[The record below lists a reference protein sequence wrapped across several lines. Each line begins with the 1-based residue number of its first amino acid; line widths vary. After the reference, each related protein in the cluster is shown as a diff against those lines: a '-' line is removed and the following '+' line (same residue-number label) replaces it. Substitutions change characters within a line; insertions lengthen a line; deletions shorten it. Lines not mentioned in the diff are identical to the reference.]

1 MSEEGFGN
9 LSITLPAGP
18 AGALRP
24 SIADR
29 LLTPRSARNEYHI
42 STGCATRY
50 VLRVARTKRYRRG
63 WDDGRNLGL
72 QLLIFHVA
80 GAIFFLWFLGA
91 PLSVSEWR
99 ESEGFVS
106 YNWLFWSCRYPGL
119 LLSGL
124 GVLVS
129 LPLLLWPG
137 ALSLPSRT
145 KRRRQLAGGTQ
156 PEPSGS
162 S

>member
-1 MSEEGFGN
+1 M
-9 LSITLPAGP
+9 
-18 AGALRP
+18 
-24 SIADR
+24 
-29 LLTPRSARNEYHI
+29 
-42 STGCATRY
+42 
-50 VLRVARTKRYRRG
+50 ARTKRYRRG

-72 QLLIFHVA
+72 KLLIFHVA

-106 YNWLFWSCRYPGL
+106 YNWLFWSFRYPGL

-137 ALSLPSRT
+137 ALFAT
-145 KRRRQLAGGTQ
+145 KSKKEAD
-156 PEPSGS
+156 ES
-162 S
+162 